1 MDWFPYDNGLR
12 HERVN
17 ATSSVEYQKIYI
29 SYVRCQILL
38 VFGVSNTPGLKNSQS
53 LISHTEVSFSWN
65 LYKRKILEFHTP

>member
-1 MDWFPYDNGLR
+1 MDWFLYDNDLR

-17 ATSSVEYQKIYI
+17 AVSSVEYQKIYYI

-53 LISHTEVSFSWN
+53 LITHTEVPFSWDI
-65 LYKRKILEFHTP
+65 YKRKVL